1 VTQSTRSVTRATSQ
15 VLVGNMSM
23 MVLQALQF
31 FLLARVLGADSF
43 GRVAAVNALLTL
55 ALPFTDLGF
64 GSLMQVRTARDPLA
78 APRELGT
85 AVVVSVV
92 GGAVLIVVLYV
103 VAPWIYDSDAV
114 RTLVLLQGAAE
125 LIGFRLVTLCNQLY
139 LAIENTSAAG
149 LVNSLIAAS
158 RVVAIGCL
166 VAYPDHGAIPWAIGT
181 AVLSWGLAGV
191 TLFRV
196 VRRVGGFS
204 PSLAHARDQSNH
216 AVHFALSG
224 IARSLFADTDKVLLG
239 RYATPAALGVYVA
252 AYRIVAMGLMPV
264 RSLFQAT
271 SAASARSG
279 AGGLDAALGVS
290 HRLMRFALP
299 FSLLA
304 AVGLIAGAGLLPYLL
319 GDSYRDAVDPLRI
332 LSAVLVVQTFQ
343 QAHTAALNGAGM
355 QRAGARLQ
363 LVALAIYALLSFLVI
378 PRYGAL
384 GAAVACVAGESL
396 LALFVYFTV
405 RYMRR
410 SQEEASCAS

>member
-1 VTQSTRSVTRATSQ
+1 

-31 FLLARVLGADSF
+31 FLLARVLGAESF

-64 GSLMQVRTARDPLA
+64 GSLMQMRTARDPQA

-85 AVVVSVV
+85 AVAVSTV
-92 GGAVLIVVLYV
+92 GGAVLILVLYV
-103 VAPWIYDSDAV
+103 VAPWVYESNAV
-114 RTLVLLQGAAE
+114 CTLVLLQGAAE

-139 LAIENTSAAG
+139 LALENTFAAG
-149 LVNSLIAAS
+149 FVNSLIAAS

-166 VAYPDHGAIPWAIGT
+166 VVYPDDGAIPWAIGT
-181 AVLSWGLAGV
+181 ALLSWVLAGV
-191 TLFRV
+191 TLVRV
-196 VRRVGGFS
+196 VRRVGGFA
-204 PSLAHARDQSNH
+204 PSFTHARNQATH

-224 IARSLFADTDKVLLG
+224 MARSLFADTDKVLLG
-239 RYATPAALGVYVA
+239 RYASPAALGVYVA

-290 HRLMRFALP
+290 HRLLRFALP
-299 FSLLA
+299 FSAVA
-304 AVGLIAGAGLLPYLL
+304 AVGLIAGAGLLPVLL
-319 GDSYRDAVDPLRI
+319 GNSYQDAVEPLRI

-343 QAHTAALNGAGM
+343 QAHTAALNGAGL

-384 GAAVACVAGESL
+384 GAATACVAGESL
-396 LALFVYFTV
+396 LALFVYATV

-410 SQEEASCAS
+410 ARVEPSCAS

>member
-1 VTQSTRSVTRATSQ
+1 

-64 GSLMQVRTARDPLA
+64 GSLMQMRIARDPQA

-85 AVVVSVV
+85 AVAVSTV
-92 GGAVLIVVLYV
+92 GGAVLILVLYV
-103 VAPWIYDSDAV
+103 VAPWIYESNAV
-114 RTLVLLQGAAE
+114 CTLVLLQGAAE
-125 LIGFRLVTLCNQLY
+125 LIGFRLVTLCNQFY

-166 VAYPDHGAIPWAIGT
+166 VVYPDNGAIPWAIGT
-181 AVLSWGLAGV
+181 ALLSWVLAGV

-196 VRRVGGFS
+196 VRRVGGFA
-204 PSLAHARDQSNH
+204 PSFTHARGQATH

-224 IARSLFADTDKVLLG
+224 MARSLFADTDKVLLG
-239 RYATPAALGVYVA
+239 RYASPAALGVYVA

-299 FSLLA
+299 FSAVA
-304 AVGLIAGAGLLPYLL
+304 AVGLIAGSGLLPILL
-319 GDSYRDAVDPLRI
+319 GDSYSDAVEPLRI

-343 QAHTAALNGAGM
+343 QAHTAALNGAGL

-363 LVALAIYALLSFLVI
+363 LVALAIYALLSFMVI

-384 GAAVACVAGESL
+384 GAATACVAGESL
-396 LALFVYFTV
+396 LALFVYVTV

-410 SQEEASCAS
+410 AQVEPSCAS